1 MTYGRSVPMTNEPP
15 HHPFQDLLGF
25 TTTQEEGQGTA
36 TIEIRDDH
44 LNPNGV
50 VHGAVAYALI
60 DTAMGAATMSV
71 VPDGGFCATIEVHV
85 RYFRPTGG
93 PTLHATAT
101 VRRAGKRI
109 VHLDASVVDGEGTE
123 VAAASGSYAVILP

>member
-1 MTYGRSVPMTNEPP
+1 MPTTSEPP

-25 TTTQEEGQGTA
+25 TTTQTQGAGTA
-36 TIEIRDDH
+36 SIDVLEAH

-71 VPDGGFCATIEVHV
+71 VPEGGFCATIEIHT
-85 RYFRPTGG
+85 RYFRPTTG
-93 PTLHATAT
+93 PTLTATAT

-109 VHLDASVVDGEGTE
+109 VHLDASVVDAEGVE
-123 VAAASGSYAVILP
+123 VVAANGSYAVIV